1 MTLPDA
7 RLAARSAYEGSAMP
21 QMLLRNATLIDGIR
35 FDMQPGSEVL
45 IEEGIIREVA
55 QGPIASPSAEVL
67 DLRGRTL
74 MPGLI
79 DCHVHVIAATADLA
93 KNAAMPSSLVAA
105 YAARI
110 MEGMLRRGFTSVR
123 DAGGADHG
131 LVLAQESGLIKGPR
145 LFISGKALTQTGGHA
160 DYRGRFDRRTAEHY
174 ADRLGTLGRV
184 ADGVAEVR
192 RAAREEIKAGAR
204 FIKIMANGGISS
216 PTDPIHF
223 FGYSREEIT
232 AAVEEA
238 ESAGTYVLA
247 HLYTDDAIRRAVECG
262 VRSIEHGNLVT
273 PNTAQLMEQRGA
285 FVVPTLVTFDA
296 LAEEGASL
304 GLPSESVAKI
314 EAVRSAGLASLEAF
328 RAAGVPMGYGTDLL
342 GDMHRHQ
349 SREFLI
355 RKQVLPAPEIIASA
369 TSVAARILGMDGKL
383 GIVAP
388 AALADLIV
396 VEGNPLEDVALLTTG
411 IRAVMLGG
419 TFVEP
424 PRF

>member
-1 MTLPDA
+1 
-7 RLAARSAYEGSAMP
+7 MP
-21 QMLLRNATLIDGIR
+21 LFLLRNATLIDCLTYEA
-35 FDMQPGSEVL
+35 QPGSDIL
-45 IEEGIIREVA
+45 IEDGVIREVDA
-55 QGPIASPSAEVL
+55 RPIASSSADVI
-67 DLRGRTL
+67 DLGGRTL

-79 DCHVHVIAATADLA
+79 DCHVHVIAASANLGQ
-93 KNAAMPSSLVAA
+93 NAAMPSSLVAA
-105 YAARI
+105 HAARI

-184 ADGVAEVR
+184 ADGVSEVR

-204 FIKIMANGGISS
+204 FIKIMANGGIAS

-262 VRSIEHGNLVT
+262 VRSVEHGNLVT
-273 PNTAQLMEQRGA
+273 PKTAQLMKERGA
-285 FVVPTLVTFDA
+285 FAVPTLVTFNA

-304 GLPSESVAKI
+304 GLPADSVAKI
-314 EAVRSAGLASLEAF
+314 DAVRSAGLASLETF

-342 GDMHRHQ
+342 GEMHRHQ

-355 RKQVLPAPEIIASA
+355 RREVLPAPEIIASA
-369 TSVAARILGMDGKL
+369 TSIAAKIIGMEGKL
-383 GIVAP
+383 GTVAP
-388 AALADLIV
+388 GAFADLIV
-396 VEGNPLEDVALLTTG
+396 IEGNPLEDLALLATG

-419 TFVEP
+419 AFIEP

>member
-1 MTLPDA
+1 
-7 RLAARSAYEGSAMP
+7 MP
-21 QMLLRNATLIDGIR
+21 QMLLRNASLIDGLT
-35 FDMQPGSEVL
+35 FDIQPGSEVL
-45 IEEGIIREVA
+45 IEAGIIREVA
-55 QGPIASPSAEVL
+55 QRPIVSSSAEVL
-67 DLRGRTL
+67 DLQGRTL

-79 DCHVHVIAATADLA
+79 DCHVHVIAASANLGQ
-93 KNAAMPSSLVAA
+93 NAAMPSSLVAA
-105 YAARI
+105 HAART
-110 MEGMLRRGFTSVR
+110 MEGMLRRGFTAVR

-145 LFISGKALTQTGGHA
+145 LFICGKALTQTGGHA
-160 DYRGRFDRRTAEHY
+160 DYRGRFDRRSAEHY

-238 ESAGTYVLA
+238 ESAGTYVMG

-262 VRSIEHGNLVT
+262 VRSVEHGNLAT
-273 PNTAQLMEQRGA
+273 ANTARLMKERGA

-304 GLPSESVAKI
+304 GLPAESVAKI
-314 EAVRSAGLASLEAF
+314 EAVRSAGLASLETF
-328 RAAGVPMGYGTDLL
+328 HTAGVSMGYGTDLL

-355 RKQVLPAPEIIASA
+355 RKQVLPAREIIASA
-369 TSVAARILGMDGKL
+369 TSVAAEILGMKGKL

-388 AALADLIV
+388 AAFADLIV
-396 VEGNPLEDVALLTTG
+396 VEGNPLEDVARLATG

-419 TFVEP
+419 TFIEP

>member
-1 MTLPDA
+1 
-7 RLAARSAYEGSAMP
+7 MP
-21 QMLLRNATLIDGIR
+21 LFLLSNATLIDCLT
-35 FDMQPGSEVL
+35 FEAQPGSEVL
-45 IEEGIIREVA
+45 IEDGVIREVSA
-55 QGPIASPSAEVL
+55 RPIASSSADVI
-67 DLRGRTL
+67 DLGGRTL

-79 DCHVHVIAATADLA
+79 DCHVHVVAASANLGQ
-93 KNAAMPSSLVAA
+93 NAAMPSSLIAA
-105 YAARI
+105 HAAHI

-184 ADGVAEVR
+184 ADGVPEVR

-204 FIKIMANGGISS
+204 FIKIMANGGIAS

-232 AAVEEA
+232 AVVEEA

-262 VRSIEHGNLVT
+262 VRSVEHGNLVT
-273 PNTAQLMEQRGA
+273 PKTAQLMKERGA
-285 FVVPTLVTFDA
+285 FVVPTLVTFNA

-304 GLPSESVAKI
+304 GLPADSIAKI
-314 EAVRSAGLASLEAF
+314 EAVRSAGLASLETF

-342 GDMHRHQ
+342 GEMHRHQ

-355 RKQVLPAPEIIASA
+355 RREVLPAPEIIASA
-369 TSVAARILGMDGKL
+369 TSIAAKIIGMEGKL

-388 AALADLIV
+388 GAFADLIV
-396 VEGNPLEDVALLTTG
+396 VEGNPLEDLALLTTG

-424 PRF
+424 PHF

>member
-1 MTLPDA
+1 
-7 RLAARSAYEGSAMP
+7 MP
-21 QMLLRNATLIDGIR
+21 LLLLRNATLIDCLT
-35 FDMQPGSEVL
+35 FEAQPGSEVL
-45 IEEGIIREVA
+45 IEGGLIREVSDRPVRSA
-55 QGPIASPSAEVL
+55 SAEVV
-67 DLRGRTL
+67 DIAGRTL

-79 DCHVHVIAATADLA
+79 DCHVHVIAASAHLGQ
-93 KNAAMPSSLVAA
+93 NAAMPSSLVAA
-105 YAARI
+105 HAARI
-110 MEGMLRRGFTSVR
+110 MAGMLSRGFTSVR

-204 FIKIMANGGISS
+204 FIKIMANGGIAS

-223 FGYSREEIT
+223 FGYSREEIA

-262 VRSIEHGNLVT
+262 VRSVEHGNLVT
-273 PNTAQLMEQRGA
+273 PETAQLMKERDA
-285 FVVPTLVTFDA
+285 FAVPTLVTFEA
-296 LAEEGASL
+296 LSEEGASL
-304 GLPSESVAKI
+304 GLPADSVAKI
-314 EAVRSAGLASLEAF
+314 DAVRSAGLASLEIF
-328 RAAGVPMGYGTDLL
+328 RAAGIPMGYGTDLL

-349 SREFLI
+349 SREFAI
-355 RKQVLPAPEIIASA
+355 RKQVLPAAEIIASA
-369 TSVAARILGMDGKL
+369 TSVAAKIIGMEGKL
-383 GIVAP
+383 GIVA
-388 AALADLIV
+388 AGAFADLIV
-396 VEGNPLEDVALLTTG
+396 VDGNPLDDVAILATG

-419 TFVEP
+419 AFLET

>member
-1 MTLPDA
+1 VPLF
-7 RLAARSAYEGSAMP
+7 
-21 QMLLRNATLIDGIR
+21 LLRNATLIDYLT
-35 FDMQPGSEVL
+35 FEAQPGSEVL
-45 IEEGIIREVA
+45 IEDDVILEVSTR
-55 QGPIASPSAEVL
+55 PIASSSADVIGL
-67 DLRGRTL
+67 GGRTL

-79 DCHVHVIAATADLA
+79 DCHVHVIAASANLGQ
-93 KNAAMPSSLVAA
+93 NAAMPNSLIAA
-105 YAARI
+105 HAARI
-110 MEGMLRRGFTSVR
+110 MEGMLRRGFTAVR

-131 LVLAQESGLIKGPR
+131 LVLAQEKGLINGPR

-160 DYRGRFDRRTAEHY
+160 DYRGRFDRRSAEHY

-184 ADGVAEVR
+184 ADGVSEVR

-216 PTDPIHF
+216 PTDPIHYI
-223 FGYSREEIT
+223 GYSREEIT

-247 HLYTDDAIRRAVECG
+247 HLYTDNAIRRAVECG
-262 VRSIEHGNLVT
+262 VRSVEHGNLVT
-273 PNTAQLMEQRGA
+273 PETAQLMKERGA
-285 FVVPTLVTFDA
+285 FVVPTLVTFNA

-304 GLPSESVAKI
+304 GLPPDSVNKI
-314 EAVRSAGLASLEAF
+314 EAVRSAGLASLETF

-342 GDMHRHQ
+342 GEMHRHQ

-355 RKQVLPAPEIIASA
+355 RKEVLPAPEIIASA
-369 TSVAARILGMDGKL
+369 TSIAAKIIGMEGKL

-388 AALADLIV
+388 GAFADLIV
-396 VEGNPLEDVALLTTG
+396 VEGNPLEDVALLARA

>member
-1 MTLPDA
+1 
-7 RLAARSAYEGSAMP
+7 MP
-21 QMLLRNATLIDGIR
+21 LFLLRNATLIDCLTYEA
-35 FDMQPGSEVL
+35 QPGSDIL
-45 IEEGIIREVA
+45 IEDGVIREVDA
-55 QGPIASPSAEVL
+55 RPIASSSADVI
-67 DLRGRTL
+67 DLGGRTL

-79 DCHVHVIAATADLA
+79 DCHVHVIAASANLGQ
-93 KNAAMPSSLVAA
+93 NAAMPSSLIAA
-105 YAARI
+105 HAARI
-110 MEGMLRRGFTSVR
+110 MEGMLCRGFTSVR

-145 LFISGKALTQTGGHA
+145 LFISGKAITQTGGHA

-184 ADGVAEVR
+184 ADGISEVR

-204 FIKIMANGGISS
+204 FIKIMANGGIAS

-262 VRSIEHGNLVT
+262 VRSVEHGNLVT
-273 PNTAQLMEQRGA
+273 PKTAQLMKERGA
-285 FVVPTLVTFDA
+285 FVVPTLVTFNA
-296 LAEEGASL
+296 LTEEGASL
-304 GLPSESVAKI
+304 GLPADSVAKI
-314 EAVRSAGLASLEAF
+314 EAVRSAGLASLEIF

-342 GDMHRHQ
+342 GEMHRHQ

-355 RKQVLPAPEIIASA
+355 RREVLPAPEIIASA
-369 TSVAARILGMDGKL
+369 TSIAAKIIGMEGKL
-383 GIVAP
+383 GTVAP
-388 AALADLIV
+388 GAFADLIV
-396 VEGNPLEDVALLTTG
+396 IEGNPLEDLALLATG

-419 TFVEP
+419 AFIEP

>member
-1 MTLPDA
+1 V
-7 RLAARSAYEGSAMP
+7 
-21 QMLLRNATLIDGIR
+21 
-35 FDMQPGSEVL
+35 SEVL
-45 IEEGIIREVA
+45 IEDGVIREV
-55 QGPIASPSAEVL
+55 GPRPIASSSADVIGL
-67 DLRGRTL
+67 GGRTL

-79 DCHVHVIAATADLA
+79 DCHVHVIAASANLGL
-93 KNAAMPSSLVAA
+93 NAAMPSSLIAA
-105 YAARI
+105 HAARI
-110 MEGMLRRGFTSVR
+110 MEGMLRRGFTAVR

-131 LVLAQESGLIKGPR
+131 LVLAQENGLIKGPR

-160 DYRGRFDRRTAEHY
+160 DYRGRFDRRSAEHY

-184 ADGVAEVR
+184 ADGVSEVR
-192 RAAREEIKAGAR
+192 RAAREEVKAGAR

-216 PTDPIHF
+216 PTDPIHY

-238 ESAGTYVLA
+238 VSAGTYVLA

-262 VRSIEHGNLVT
+262 VRSVEHGNLVT
-273 PNTAQLMEQRGA
+273 PETAQLMKERSA
-285 FVVPTLVTFDA
+285 FVVPTLVTFNA

-304 GLPSESVAKI
+304 GLPPDSVDKI
-314 EAVRSAGLASLEAF
+314 EAVRSAGLASLETF

-342 GDMHRHQ
+342 GEMHRHQ

-355 RKQVLPAPEIIASA
+355 RKEVLPAPEIIASA
-369 TSVAARILGMDGKL
+369 TSIAAKIIGMEGKL

-388 AALADLIV
+388 GAFADLIV
-396 VEGNPLEDVALLTTG
+396 VEGNPLEDVALLATG

>member
-1 MTLPDA
+1 
-7 RLAARSAYEGSAMP
+7 MP
-21 QMLLRNATLIDGIR
+21 LLVLRNANLIDGLT
-35 FDMQPGSEVL
+35 FEAQPGSEVL
-45 IEEGIIREVA
+45 IEDGVIREVGA
-55 QGPIASPSAEVL
+55 RVSANTAADVIDVGGL
-67 DLRGRTL
+67 TL

-79 DCHVHVIAATADLA
+79 DCHVHVIAATANLGQ
-93 KNAAMPSSLVAA
+93 NAAMPNSLIAA
-105 YAARI
+105 HAVRI

-160 DYRGRFDRRTAEHY
+160 DYRGRFDRRPAEHY

-184 ADGVAEVR
+184 ADGVSEVR

-204 FIKIMANGGISS
+204 FIKIMANGGIAS

-262 VRSIEHGNLVT
+262 VRSVEHGNLVT
-273 PNTAQLMEQRGA
+273 PATAQLMKERGA
-285 FVVPTLVTFDA
+285 FVVPTLVTFNA

-304 GLPSESVAKI
+304 GLPADSVAKI
-314 EAVRSAGLASLEAF
+314 EAVRSAGFASLEIF

-342 GDMHRHQ
+342 G
-349 SREFLI
+349 E
-355 RKQVLPAPEIIASA
+355 
-369 TSVAARILGMDGKL
+369 
-383 GIVAP
+383 
-388 AALADLIV
+388 
-396 VEGNPLEDVALLTTG
+396 
-411 IRAVMLGG
+411 
-419 TFVEP
+419 
-424 PRF
+424 

>member
-1 MTLPDA
+1 
-7 RLAARSAYEGSAMP
+7 MP
-21 QMLLRNATLIDGIR
+21 QFLLRNATLIDCLSFEAR
-35 FDMQPGSEVL
+35 PGSEVL
-45 IEEGIIREVA
+45 IEDGVIREVSA
-55 QGPIASPSAEVL
+55 GPIVSSSADVI
-67 DLRGRTL
+67 DLGGRTL

-79 DCHVHVIAATADLA
+79 DCHVHVIAASANLGQ
-93 KNAAMPSSLVAA
+93 NAAMPNSLVAA
-105 YAARI
+105 HAARI
-110 MEGMLRRGFTSVR
+110 MEGMVLRGFTSVR

-131 LVLAQESGLIKGPR
+131 LVVAQECGLIKGPR

-160 DYRGRFDRRTAEHY
+160 DYRGRFDRRAAEHY

-184 ADGVAEVR
+184 ADGVSEVR

-204 FIKIMANGGISS
+204 FIKIMANGGIAS

-223 FGYSREEIT
+223 FGYSREEIK

-238 ESAGTYVLA
+238 ENAGTYVLA

-262 VRSIEHGNLVT
+262 VRSVEHGNLVT
-273 PNTAQLMEQRGA
+273 PETAQLMKEQGA
-285 FVVPTLVTFDA
+285 FVVPTLVTFNA

-304 GLPSESVAKI
+304 GLPGESVTKI
-314 EAVRSAGLASLEAF
+314 EAVRSAGLASLEIF

-342 GDMHRHQ
+342 GEMHRHQ

-355 RKQVLPAPEIIASA
+355 RREVLPAPEIVASA
-369 TSVAARILGMDGKL
+369 TSTAAKIIGMEGRL

-388 AALADLIV
+388 GALADLIV
-396 VEGNPLEDVALLTTG
+396 VEGNPLDDLALLATG

-419 TFVEP
+419 AFIQP
-424 PRF
+424 PSF